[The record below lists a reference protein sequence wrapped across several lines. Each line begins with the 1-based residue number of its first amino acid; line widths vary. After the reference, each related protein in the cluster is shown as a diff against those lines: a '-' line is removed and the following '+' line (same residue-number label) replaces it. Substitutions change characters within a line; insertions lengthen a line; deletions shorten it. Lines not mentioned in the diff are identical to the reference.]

1 MKLRAPLLLA
11 FFLSAFAVFAQ
22 LPNHLLSDKIS
33 INDLDSGRFGF
44 GITNTNYMRNTEY
57 FNPIEEGRTLFGY
70 QLHPK
75 FSYQPTKNI
84 KLEAGIWLRHD
95 FGGING
101 FTEAIPTFSLKA
113 KGKKSELIFGTLEG
127 ALSHG
132 VLEPMMD
139 INSAIYKRIENG
151 FQYKFHSKISWFD
164 TWINWEKFIEPNEFA
179 KEKFTAGIHYRGRIN
194 LTEETKITPYFQL
207 MASHQGGQIDT
218 DTLDPFMMQFNAAF
232 GAKFQHNLNEKNS
245 LYLDLAYLTYNETSD
260 SKVYPQNTGSGLMGN
275 LGLKLNQTD
284 LMISYWQGSNYIAP
298 RGTSIYQSRS
308 TVDPKNYEETR
319 QLVFVRFIQNKAL
332 FHSPVMA
339 SIRFEPVYDLNHGI
353 FDFSYSLYLIYRGD
367 WKFGK

>member
-1 MKLRAPLLLA
+1 MNRCASLFTA
-11 FFLSAFAVFAQ
+11 FCLCTVVAFAQ
-22 LPNHLLSDKIS
+22 LPNQLLSDKIS
-33 INDLDSGRFGF
+33 LSELDSARFGF
-44 GITNTNYMRNTEY
+44 SISNTNYMRNTEY

-75 FSYQPTKNI
+75 LSYQPTKNI
-84 KLEAGIWLRHD
+84 KLETGIWLRHD
-95 FGGING
+95 FGGANG

-113 KGKKSELIFGTLEG
+113 KGKNNELIFGTLEG

-132 VLEPMMD
+132 ILEPMMD

-151 FQYKFHSKISWFD
+151 FQYKFHSKISWLD
-164 TWINWEKFIEPNEFA
+164 TWINWEKFIEPKEFA

-194 LTEETKITPYFQL
+194 LSESTKITSYFQF

-218 DTLDPFMMQFNAAF
+218 DTINPFLMQFNAAL
-232 GAKFQHNLNEKNS
+232 GLKFQHNLSEKNS
-245 LYLDLAYLTYNETSD
+245 IYLDMAYLGYNETSD
-260 SKVYPQNTGSGLMGN
+260 SKIYPKNAGNGVMGN
-275 LGLKLNQTD
+275 LGLKLDQTD
-284 LMISYWQGSNYIAP
+284 LMISYWQGSNFIAP
-298 RGTSIYQSRS
+298 RGTSIYQSSS
-308 TVDPKNYEETR
+308 TIGPKNYEENR

-339 SIRFEPVYDLNHGI
+339 SIRFEPVIDLKNGI
-353 FDFSYSLYLIYRGD
+353 FDFSYSLYLVYKGD